1 MFYEPDKT
9 KGIEYF
15 VDANVIEI
23 WTKADADNPEDYLI
37 HIGYSICIVGYL
49 ATQTL
54 KFQSEI
60 TLSTAEVKYVALST
74 AMRDLIPFIRSIKII
89 YFY

>member
-15 VDANVIEI
+15 VDANFIEI

-37 HIGYSICIVGYL
+37 LIGYSICIVGCL
-49 ATQTL
+49 VT
-54 KFQSEI
+54 
-60 TLSTAEVKYVALST
+60 
-74 AMRDLIPFIRSIKII
+74 
-89 YFY
+89 